1 MFFLR
6 FQGWFERGSKS
17 GFEGW
22 VRRVGSRKLDFKCAW
37 GKDVSVNA
45 VTEWFGKVGGFKGE
59 SAVFRGLKGDLE
71 G

>member
-1 MFFLR
+1 MFFLGFKGGLKDVQR
-6 FQGWFERGSKS
+6 VGSKG

-22 VRRVGSRKLDFKCAW
+22 ARKVDFKCAW
-37 GKDVSVNA
+37 GKNVSVNA

-59 SAVFRGLKGDLE
+59 SAVFRGLKGDLK

>member
-1 MFFLR
+1 M
-6 FQGWFERGSKS
+6 GSKG

-22 VRRVGSRKLDFKCAW
+22 ARKVDFKFAW

>member
-1 MFFLR
+1 MR
-6 FQGWFERGSKS
+6 FQDV
-17 GFEGW
+17 FEGW
-22 VRRVGSRKLDFKCAW
+22 ARKGDFKFAW

-45 VTEWFGKVGGFKGE
+45 VTEWFGKVDGLKRE

>member
-1 MFFLR
+1 M
-6 FQGWFERGSKS
+6 GSKG

-22 VRRVGSRKLDFKCAW
+22 AQKVDFKCAW

-45 VTEWFGKVGGFKGE
+45 VTEWFGFKGE

>member
-1 MFFLR
+1 MGLK
-6 FQGWFERGSKS
+6 G

-22 VRRVGSRKLDFKCAW
+22 ARKVDFKCAW

>member
-1 MFFLR
+1 M
-6 FQGWFERGSKS
+6 GSKGGLERWILS
-17 GFEGW
+17 
-22 VRRVGSRKLDFKCAW
+22 LPW